1 MAEVGMRVGQGFDVH
16 RYSDDPERTLVLGG
30 VRFEGERGL
39 HGHSDADVVAHACI
53 EALLAAAGLPDIGQ
67 FFSDTDPAWAGAD
80 SLDLLRRAAEAVREA
95 GWDPVNVSC
104 SAVLDSPR
112 LAPHREVM
120 QERLGAAAGAPVTVT
135 GRRSEGVGALG
146 RGEGWPP
153 GRWLWWPGGPAIW
166 IGPVPANRRSG
177 SRRPRSGP
185 KPPSRSRS
193 PAGRPQGARSSGK
206 DRGGLG
212 GEQVEGRQ
220 AVRELLLAGRRR
232 TRTVM
237 LARGLDPAPIIE
249 HIVELAREQR
259 AAIREVSR
267 SELDATA
274 RTESPQGVV
283 ALADPLPEVDLAEL
297 VESPSAGTTGSDGRP
312 AGAPFLLA
320 LDGITDPGNF
330 GAVLRTAECAGVTGV
345 VLPRHRSARVTPT
358 VAKAAAGAV
367 EHLRFAVVPGIPSAL
382 RTLSRHDVWTVG
394 LDAAGPRPLHE
405 LELSGEA
412 VALVLGSEGRGLSRL
427 VAQRCDVLASIPL
440 RGVLG
445 SLNVAAAA
453 AVACFEIARHR

>member
-1 MAEVGMRVGQGFDVH
+1 MGRPNRSSRPRPGQ
-16 RYSDDPERTLVLGG
+16 P
-30 VRFEGERGL
+30 
-39 HGHSDADVVAHACI
+39 
-53 EALLAAAGLPDIGQ
+53 
-67 FFSDTDPAWAGAD
+67 
-80 SLDLLRRAAEAVREA
+80 
-95 GWDPVNVSC
+95 
-104 SAVLDSPR
+104 
-112 LAPHREVM
+112 
-120 QERLGAAAGAPVTVT
+120 
-135 GRRSEGVGALG
+135 RRS
-146 RGEGWPP
+146 RPP
-153 GRWLWWPGGPAIW
+153 AD
-166 IGPVPANRRSG
+166 
-177 SRRPRSGP
+177 RPRAS
-185 KPPSRSRS
+185 KQ
-193 PAGRPQGARSSGK
+193 AGRDRS
-206 DRGGLG
+206 GLG

-237 LARGLDPAPIIE
+237 IAKGLDPAPIVE

-267 SELDATA
+267 SELDAAA

-283 ALADPLPEVDLAEL
+283 ARADPLPEVEVAEL
-297 VESPSAGTTGSDGRP
+297 AQALPADAAGRDGRP

-345 VLPRHRSARVTPT
+345 VLPRHRSARITPT

-367 EHLRFAVVPGIPSAL
+367 EHLRFAVVPGIPTAL
-382 RTLSRHDVWTVG
+382 RTLSSHDVWTVG
-394 LDAAGPRPLHE
+394 LDAAGPRPLHD
-405 LELSGEA
+405 LDLAGEA

-440 RGVLG
+440 RGSLG

-453 AVACFEIARHR
+453 AVACFEIARRR

>member
-1 MAEVGMRVGQGFDVH
+1 
-16 RYSDDPERTLVLGG
+16 
-30 VRFEGERGL
+30 
-39 HGHSDADVVAHACI
+39 
-53 EALLAAAGLPDIGQ
+53 
-67 FFSDTDPAWAGAD
+67 
-80 SLDLLRRAAEAVREA
+80 
-95 GWDPVNVSC
+95 
-104 SAVLDSPR
+104 
-112 LAPHREVM
+112 
-120 QERLGAAAGAPVTVT
+120 
-135 GRRSEGVGALG
+135 
-146 RGEGWPP
+146 
-153 GRWLWWPGGPAIW
+153 
-166 IGPVPANRRSG
+166 
-177 SRRPRSGP
+177 
-185 KPPSRSRS
+185 
-193 PAGRPQGARSSGK
+193 
-206 DRGGLG
+206 
-212 GEQVEGRQ
+212 
-220 AVRELLLAGRRR
+220 
-232 TRTVM
+232 M

-259 AAIREVSR
+259 TTVREVSR

-283 ALADPLPEVDLAEL
+283 AVADPLPEADLAEL
-297 VESPSAGTTGSDGRP
+297 VEATPGGTTGRDGHP

-367 EHLRFAVVPGIPSAL
+367 EHLRFAVVPGLPSAL

-394 LDAAGPRPLHE
+394 LDAAGTRPLHE

-453 AVACFEIARHR
+453 AVACFEIARGR

>member
-1 MAEVGMRVGQGFDVH
+1 M
-16 RYSDDPERTLVLGG
+16 
-30 VRFEGERGL
+30 
-39 HGHSDADVVAHACI
+39 
-53 EALLAAAGLPDIGQ
+53 
-67 FFSDTDPAWAGAD
+67 
-80 SLDLLRRAAEAVREA
+80 
-95 GWDPVNVSC
+95 
-104 SAVLDSPR
+104 
-112 LAPHREVM
+112 
-120 QERLGAAAGAPVTVT
+120 
-135 GRRSEGVGALG
+135 
-146 RGEGWPP
+146 
-153 GRWLWWPGGPAIW
+153 
-166 IGPVPANRRSG
+166 
-177 SRRPRSGP
+177 
-185 KPPSRSRS
+185 
-193 PAGRPQGARSSGK
+193 
-206 DRGGLG
+206 
-212 GEQVEGRQ
+212 
-220 AVRELLLAGRRR
+220 RELLLAGRRR

-297 VESPSAGTTGSDGRP
+297 VESPPAGAIGRDGRP
-312 AGAPFLLA
+312 AGVPFLLA

-358 VAKAAAGAV
+358 VVKAAAGAV
-367 EHLRFAVVPGIPSAL
+367 EHLRFAVVPGMPSAL

-412 VALVLGSEGRGLSRL
+412 VALVLGSEGRGLSKL

-453 AVACFEIARHR
+453 AVACFEIARRR

>member
-1 MAEVGMRVGQGFDVH
+1 
-16 RYSDDPERTLVLGG
+16 
-30 VRFEGERGL
+30 
-39 HGHSDADVVAHACI
+39 
-53 EALLAAAGLPDIGQ
+53 
-67 FFSDTDPAWAGAD
+67 
-80 SLDLLRRAAEAVREA
+80 
-95 GWDPVNVSC
+95 
-104 SAVLDSPR
+104 
-112 LAPHREVM
+112 
-120 QERLGAAAGAPVTVT
+120 
-135 GRRSEGVGALG
+135 
-146 RGEGWPP
+146 
-153 GRWLWWPGGPAIW
+153 
-166 IGPVPANRRSG
+166 
-177 SRRPRSGP
+177 
-185 KPPSRSRS
+185 
-193 PAGRPQGARSSGK
+193 
-206 DRGGLG
+206 
-212 GEQVEGRQ
+212 
-220 AVRELLLAGRRR
+220 
-232 TRTVM
+232 M
-237 LARGLDPAPIIE
+237 LARGLDPAPIID

-259 AAIREVSR
+259 TTIREVSR

-283 ALADPLPEVDLAEL
+283 ALADPLPEADLAEL
-297 VESPSAGTTGSDGRP
+297 VEATPGGTTGRDGRP

-345 VLPRHRSARVTPT
+345 VLPRHRSARITPT

-367 EHLRFAVVPGIPSAL
+367 EHLRFAVVPGMPSAL

-394 LDAAGPRPLHE
+394 LDAAGTRPLHE

-453 AVACFEIARHR
+453 AVACFEIARGR